1 MGELCMI
8 QKPEK
13 KKLSNDTD
21 LDCTNNLNIEFEP
34 AAGIPKPYR
43 LVGCLE

>member
-1 MGELCMI
+1 MI

-21 LDCTNNLNIEFEP
+21 FDCTNNLRVKSEP
-34 AAGIPKPYR
+34 NAGILKPYR
-43 LVGCLE
+43 LIGCPE